1 MSSYEIKVY
10 KIYFDECDDF
20 YIGSTKTALSNRMT
34 QHRAAVRKGSNYRV
48 HNFIRSKDLIFNYIL
63 VRTCVVF
70 NKDQQRQFEQLV
82 ISEMNPNL
90 NKIRAYRTEEQKREY
105 YSENKEQIKL
115 YQKENKGK
123 IKEYQK
129 EYRDENKEQLKEYH
143 KEYNKEYY
151 SENKGQMKEHQKEY
165 QKEYRNENKESISE
179 KGKIKIHCPYCD
191 KYTRRSDISKHIKT
205 KNHIKNLYFYYHNF
219 INS

>member
-34 QHRAAVRKGSNYRV
+34 QHRAAVRKGSTYRV
-48 HNFIRSKDLIFNYIL
+48 HNFIRSKNMNFNYIL
-63 VRTCVVF
+63 VRTCMVS

-90 NKIRAYRTEEQKREY
+90 NKIRAHTTVEQRRE
-105 YSENKEQIKL
+105 
-115 YQKENKGK
+115 
-123 IKEYQK
+123 
-129 EYRDENKEQLKEYH
+129 
-143 KEYNKEYY
+143 
-151 SENKGQMKEHQKEY
+151 QM
-165 QKEYRNENKESISE
+165 KEYRNENKERIKEYRNENKEAIKEYKNENKEQIKEYQKEYKKINKEQLKEYQKENKERISE
-179 KGKIKIHCPYCD
+179 KNKIKIHCLYCD
-191 KYTRRSDISKHIKT
+191 THTRRSDISRHNRT

>member
-1 MSSYEIKVY
+1 MVS
-10 KIYFDECDDF
+10 
-20 YIGSTKTALSNRMT
+20 
-34 QHRAAVRKGSNYRV
+34 
-48 HNFIRSKDLIFNYIL
+48 
-63 VRTCVVF
+63 

-90 NKIRAYRTEEQKREY
+90 NKIRAYRTEEQKR
-105 YSENKEQIKL
+105 
-115 YQKENKGK
+115 
-123 IKEYQK
+123 
-129 EYRDENKEQLKEYH
+129 
-143 KEYNKEYY
+143 EYY

-219 INS
+219 IYS